1 MAKEIKPIGST
12 DISAMGA
19 VVENLMTDLRQ
30 IIDEARIHVAS
41 TANYEL
47 TMMYWH
53 IGERINRDV
62 LGNERATYGK
72 QIIATV
78 SRQLQAWYGSKGFEE
93 RTIRRMVQFAQEFPD
108 WQIVSPLVSKLS
120 WTHFLTKIVPQVA
133 TQLQALYGSKGF
145 EIRNVR
151 RMMQF
156 AQQIKEEKIVSQLAT
171 KLSWSHFIEVLSLKD
186 ELQKEFYLTLAA
198 NELWG
203 RNRLRKEIDG
213 MLYERTAL
221 SSKPEEVVKQELAN
235 VRDNKVVS
243 PDVVFKS
250 PYFLEFTGL
259 NGMYSEKDL
268 EDSLVAHLEQ
278 FILELGNG
286 FCFVERQKRMII
298 DGEDF
303 YLDLL
308 FYHRKLHRLIAI
320 DLKLGRFKAQYKGQM
335 ELYLRWLEQ
344 NEMEP
349 GEETPL
355 GLLLCTEGSEEQIE
369 LLQLDKS
376 GIKVAQYMTELPP
389 RNILVQQIQK
399 SLEAAKA
406 KWGCE
411 GKEDEE

>member
-1 MAKEIKPIGST
+1 
-12 DISAMGA
+12 
-19 VVENLMTDLRQ
+19 MTDLRQ
-30 IIDEARIHVAS
+30 IIDEARIHLAS

-62 LGNERATYGK
+62 LRKERATYGK

-78 SRQLQAWYGSKGFEE
+78 SRQLQTWYGSKGFEE

-120 WTHFLTKIVPQVA
+120 WTHFLTIMP
-133 TQLQALYGSKGF
+133 
-145 EIRNVR
+145 
-151 RMMQF
+151 
-156 AQQIKEEKIVSQLAT
+156 
-171 KLSWSHFIEVLSLKD
+171 LKD
-186 ELQKEFYLTLAA
+186 TLQREFYLTMAA
-198 NELWG
+198 NERWSKRTLQA
-203 RNRLRKEIDG
+203 KIDG

-259 NGMYSEKDL
+259 KGLYSEKDL

-286 FCFVERQKRMII
+286 FCFAERQKRMII

-349 GEETPL
+349 GEESPL

-389 RNILVQQIQK
+389 RDVLIQQIQK
-399 SLEAAKA
+399 SLEVAKA
-406 KWGCE
+406 KWGNE
-411 GKEDEE
+411 RKEDEV